1 MKYIS
6 ATKGAVMVLPIFVVL
21 ALVIPKHESL
31 PSVELILTIS
41 TFLFAI
47 ISGFY
52 ISRLATRYDQ
62 IRNLI
67 ASEDA
72 SFLCLYKTA
81 QMFGSTFAK
90 RMANLMD
97 AYYIV
102 SYDHSLSDPAYKQSA
117 KYYLALWDEV
127 RTVKKKEPAGAYEAM
142 MSQLVDIEKDRNASA
157 AIASERLSPAQW
169 GMLIL
174 LSVIILV
181 SVFDLIQPHWYIQF
195 SVVLFSA
202 ILVLI
207 LLLTRDLQKL
217 MIGGKALLE
226 ESGQEVLEFI
236 GKKRYYH
243 QKFVQSGIS
252 RVPSFV
258 KEYRLGLHEPGADA
272 VKMKRVKNNNRPAVR
287 GRGDRGEER

>member
-1 MKYIS
+1 MRYIS
-6 ATKGAVMVLPIFVVL
+6 ATKGAVMVLPVFIVL

-31 PSVELILTIS
+31 PSAELILTIS

-72 SFLCLYKTA
+72 SFLCLYKMA

-90 RMANLMD
+90 RIANLMD

-127 RTVKKKEPAGAYEAM
+127 RTVKTKEPDGAYNAM
-142 MSQLVDIEKDRNASA
+142 MDQLVDIEKDRNASA

-174 LSVIILV
+174 LSMIILV
-181 SVFDLIQPHWYIQF
+181 SVFDLVQSHWYIQF
-195 SVVLFSA
+195 SVVLFSS

-207 LLLTRDLQKL
+207 LLLTRDLQHL

-243 QKFVQSGIS
+243 QKFIQNGTS
-252 RVPSFV
+252 RVPEFV
-258 KEYRLGLHEPGADA
+258 KEYRLGLHELEADTF
-272 VKMKRVKNNNRPAVR
+272 KIKIIRK
-287 GRGDRGEER
+287 

>member
-1 MKYIS
+1 MRYIS
-6 ATKGAVMVLPIFVVL
+6 ATKGAVLVLPVFVVL

-31 PSVELILTIS
+31 PSVELILTVS

-52 ISRLATRYDQ
+52 ISRLATRYDE

-81 QMFGSTFAK
+81 QMFGRTFAK
-90 RMANLMD
+90 RIANLMD

-117 KYYLALWDEV
+117 KYYLALWDAV
-127 RTVKKKEPAGAYEAM
+127 SSVKTKEPAGVYEAM
-142 MSQLVDIEKDRNASA
+142 INQLVDIEKDRNASA

-174 LSVIILV
+174 LSLIILV
-181 SVFDLIQPHWYIQF
+181 SVFDLVQPHWYIQF
-195 SVVLFSA
+195 SVVLFST

-207 LLLTRDLQKL
+207 VLLTRDLQRL

-236 GKKRYYH
+236 GKERYYQ
-243 QKFVQSGIS
+243 QKFLQSGIS
-252 RVPSFV
+252 IVPTFV
-258 KEYRLGLHEPGADA
+258 KKYRVGLHEPGADEF
-272 VKMKRVKNNNRPAVR
+272 KMKRVRK
-287 GRGDRGEER
+287 

>member
-1 MKYIS
+1 MRYIS
-6 ATKGAVMVLPIFVVL
+6 ATTGALIALPVFVVL
-21 ALVIPKHESL
+21 VLAIPKHESL
-31 PSVELILTIS
+31 PSVELILTVS

-52 ISRLATRYDQ
+52 ISRLTTRYDQ

-81 QMFGSTFAK
+81 QMFGQTFAK
-90 RMANLMD
+90 RIANLMD

-117 KYYLALWDEV
+117 KYYLALWDAV
-127 RTVKKKEPAGAYEAM
+127 STVKKKEPAGVYEAM
-142 MSQLVDIEKDRNASA
+142 VSQLVDIEKDRNASA
-157 AIASERLSPAQW
+157 AIASERLSLAQW

-174 LSVIILV
+174 MSMIILV
-181 SVFDLIQPHWYIQF
+181 SVFDLVQPHWYIQV
-195 SVVLFSA
+195 SVVLFST

-207 LLLTRDLQKL
+207 VLLTRDLQEL

-243 QKFVQSGIS
+243 QRFIQGGIS

-258 KEYRLGLHEPGADA
+258 KEYRLGLHEPGADTF
-272 VKMKRVKNNNRPAVR
+272 KTKIVR
-287 GRGDRGEER
+287 I